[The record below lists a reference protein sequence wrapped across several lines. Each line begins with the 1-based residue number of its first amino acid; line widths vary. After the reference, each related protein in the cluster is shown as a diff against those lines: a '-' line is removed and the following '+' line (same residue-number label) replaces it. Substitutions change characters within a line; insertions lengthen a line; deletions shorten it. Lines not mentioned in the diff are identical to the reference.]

1 MAHLALEKQADKV
14 LVINI
19 KKLSSVADYLLICS
33 ADSER
38 QVHAIARNIEDGMR
52 SSKVKPLGV
61 EGAERGRWALMDY
74 ADVVVHIFHEPVRA
88 HYDLEGLWA
97 DASVTEVRDK
107 VKPKVKTKVEA
118 KVEGKPKAKPKAK
131 VKVEAKV
138 KVKAKAKV
146 EEKPKAK
153 PKAKVNVEAKVKP
166 KVKTKVEAKPKAKK
180 ATKAAKGEQE

>member
-52 SSKVKPLGV
+52 SSKIKPLGV

-97 DASVTEVRDK
+97 EASVTEVRDK
-107 VKPKVKTKVEA
+107 VKAKAKVEA
-118 KVEGKPKAKPKAK
+118 KVKAKPKVKPK
-131 VKVEAKV
+131 VKAKVEAKV
-138 KVKAKAKV
+138 KVKAK
-146 EEKPKAK
+146 
-153 PKAKVNVEAKVKP
+153 VEA
-166 KVKTKVEAKPKAKK
+166 KVKTKVEDKPKAKPRAK
-180 ATKAAKGEQE
+180 KTTKAAGGEQE

>member
-52 SSKVKPLGV
+52 SGKVKPLGV

-107 VKPKVKTKVEA
+107 VRAKTKVEA
-118 KVEGKPKAKPKAK
+118 KVEDKPKAKPKAK

-138 KVKAKAKV
+138 KVKAKVEAKF
-146 EEKPKAK
+146 KAK
-153 PKAKVNVEAKVKP
+153 DKVKP
-166 KVKTKVEAKPKAKK
+166 KVKTKVEDKPKAKPRAK
-180 ATKAAKGEQE
+180 KTTKAAGGGQE